1 MEKARLKLLK
11 SDVETQLSEIA
22 KIYARVEKR
31 KALKDKIVLES
42 LAYQLHNLYCAFEDL
57 FKIVAGY
64 FENNIEDR
72 RKYHRE
78 LLWRMTVSVE
88 GVRPSLLSS
97 ETFVLLDSLRAFRHF
112 FRHAYAYELD
122 PKKVALVL
130 EETMRLKNLYKRD
143 CRAFLRKIGVIPA
156 APKA

>member
-1 MEKARLKLLK
+1 MEKTRWKLLK
-11 SDVETQLSEIA
+11 SELDRQFSEIA
-22 KIYARVEKR
+22 KIFGRIEKR
-31 KALKDKIVLES
+31 KNVEDRVVLES
-42 LAYQLHNLYCAFEDL
+42 LAYQLHNLYCAFEDV

-64 FENNIEDR
+64 FENNIEDK

-97 ETFVLLDSLRAFRHF
+97 EAFALLDSLRAFRHF
-112 FRHAYAYELD
+112 FRHAYTYELD

-130 EETMRLKNLYKRD
+130 EEAKKIRKLYRREYRSFLK
-143 CRAFLRKIGVIPA
+143 KIGGV
-156 APKA
+156 

>member
-11 SDVETQLSEIA
+11 SDLETQLSEIA
-22 KIYARVEKR
+22 KIFARIEKR
-31 KALKDKIVLES
+31 KAIKDKIVLES

-97 ETFVLLDSLRAFRHF
+97 EAFVLLDSLRAFRHF

-122 PKKVALVL
+122 PKKVGLVL
-130 EETMRLKNLYKRD
+130 DETMKLRDLYKKE
-143 CRAFLRKIGVIPA
+143 CRVFLGKIGAV
-156 APKA
+156 